1 MSTMNEARV
10 LQSPAPAAGG
20 GGYDGIR
27 LRKDVVAG
35 LTVAAIAVPQ
45 AMAYALIAG
54 VEPRYGLYAAIV
66 VTAVG
71 AVFGS
76 SSYLINGPTNAISLV
91 VFSALAFLDPSAR
104 HDIFEAMFLLAIMV
118 GVVQIAIALFKL
130 GDLTRYISDSVVLG
144 FMAGAGLLIA
154 LSQID
159 NLFGLA
165 HQGTGHQHLLYRLWL
180 SIRHGGPWNPRAL
193 GIGLGVTVLVVVLRR
208 VFRKYHLPRVDMLLA
223 LILVA
228 TLTHFLGWSQPDAD
242 GKRLVAVVGNIPSGL
257 PEPHFPKFQLEW
269 LQQMSGSAVAIALLG
284 LLEALAVAKS
294 LALQTREKLD
304 YNRQCLAEG
313 LANLCGGF
321 FRCMPGSGSLTRS
334 TINFHAGAATR
345 WSGVFSAAATA
356 LIVILFAPWAS
367 YIPTS
372 ALAGILLITA
382 AGLVDWPR
390 LRYAVRT
397 SRYDAILV
405 LATALTA
412 VFLSVEFSI
421 LVGTMLSFIMYVP
434 RASRLLGTELTVG
447 SDRVVRDRQ
456 PGDEPCTAIILFD
469 LEGELFFGAAPELE
483 SYFDDLRRRTAA
495 NTDAAGASGASA
507 TAASVSAA
515 SASAANAEP
524 QRARVIVLR
533 LKRTR
538 NPDMVCMKLFEQF
551 LRDMNDRGV
560 IVLLCGVREDF
571 AEAMANLR
579 FQDLLPPERVLLED
593 KAASGSSSVEAV
605 RRAYELVGSHTC
617 ANGHHRNDLEAKTEP
632 LYYMI

>member
-1 MSTMNEARV
+1 MAMVCE
-10 LQSPAPAAGG
+10 PAA
-20 GGYDGIR
+20 IAEPT
-27 LRKDVVAG
+27 VVTHRRSGARRSWRHDLIAG

-54 VEPRYGLYAAIV
+54 VDPRYGLYAAIV

-91 VFSALAFLDPSAR
+91 VFSALAFLDPANR
-104 HDIFEAMFLLAIMV
+104 PQIFEAMFLLAIMV

-144 FMAGAGLLIA
+144 FMAGAGVLIA
-154 LSQID
+154 LSQIG

-165 HQGTGHQHLLYRLWL
+165 PRGDGHQHLLYRLWL
-180 SIRHGGPWNPRAL
+180 QIRYGGPWNARAL
-193 GIGLGVTVLVVVLRR
+193 SISLGVTLLVLVLRR
-208 VFRKYHLPRVDMLLA
+208 IVRRYHLPRLDMLFA
-223 LILVA
+223 LILAGAVA
-228 TLTHFLGWSQPDAD
+228 HAFGWTTANAT
-242 GKRLVAVVGNIPSGL
+242 GHGLVGVVGSIPGGL
-257 PEPHFPKFQLEW
+257 PSPHLPVFKFAW
-269 LQQMSGSAVAIALLG
+269 IGQMSGSALAIALLG

-313 LANLCGGF
+313 LANLSGGF
-321 FRCMPGSGSLTRS
+321 FQCMPGSGSLTRS

-356 LIVILFAPWAS
+356 LIVVLFAPLAK
-367 YIPTS
+367 YLPTA
-372 ALAGILLITA
+372 ALAGILLVTA

-390 LRYAVRT
+390 LKFALRT

-405 LATALTA
+405 LATASTA

-421 LVGTMLSFIMYVP
+421 LVGTLLSFIMYVP
-434 RASRLLGTELTVG
+434 RAARLRATELIVG

-456 PGDEPCTAIILFD
+456 PGEETCDAIILIE

-483 SYFDDLRRRTAA
+483 TCFDQLRQRV
-495 NTDAAGASGASA
+495 NDPA
-507 TAASVSAA
+507 TS
-515 SASAANAEP
+515 P
-524 QRARVIVLR
+524 KVIILR

-551 LRDMNDRGV
+551 LHDMSDAGV
-560 IVLLCGVREDF
+560 AVLLCGVRADF
-571 AEAMANLR
+571 AEAMTNVG
-579 FQDLLPPERVLLED
+579 FQDHLPADRVLLD
-593 KAASGSSSVEAV
+593 DTRVPGSSTVEAV
-605 RRAYELVGSHTC
+605 RRAAAIAGPHSCSNSL
-617 ANGHHRNDLEAKTEP
+617 HHGNAETDSEP

>member
-1 MSTMNEARV
+1 MSTLSEA
-10 LQSPAPAAGG
+10 AAGSAHSMAA
-20 GGYDGIR
+20 
-27 LRKDVVAG
+27 LRRTPGRQWRRDLIAG

-66 VTAVG
+66 VTAIG

-76 SSYLINGPTNAISLV
+76 SAYLINGPTNAISLV
-91 VFSALAFLDPSAR
+91 VFSALAFLDPAGR
-104 HDIFEAMFLLAIMV
+104 QDIFEAMFLLAMMV
-118 GVVQIAIALFKL
+118 GLVQIAIALFKL

-154 LSQID
+154 LGQID
-159 NLFGLA
+159 NLLGLA
-165 HQGTGHQHLLYRLWL
+165 HRGTGHQHLLYRLWL
-180 SIRHGGPWNPRAL
+180 SLRYGGPWNPRAMS
-193 GIGLGVTVLVVVLRR
+193 IGLGVTVLVLVLRR
-208 VFRKYHLPRVDMLLA
+208 IVRRFHLPRIDMLLA
-223 LILVA
+223 LIVA
-228 TLTHFLGWSQPDAD
+228 AMVTHALGWSQADAN
-242 GKRLVAVVGNIPSGL
+242 GHRLVAVVGAIPPNL
-257 PEPHFPKFQLEW
+257 PTPHVPLIKLDW
-269 LQQMSGSAVAIALLG
+269 LREMSGSAVAIALLG

-313 LANLCGGF
+313 LANLGGGLF
-321 FRCMPGSGSLTRS
+321 QCMPGSGSLTRS

-345 WSGVFSAAATA
+345 WSGVFSAAATG
-356 LIVILFAPWAS
+356 LIVVLFAPLAGFL
-367 YIPTS
+367 PTS

-390 LRYAVRT
+390 LRFAVRT

-405 LATALTA
+405 LATASTA

-421 LVGTMLSFIMYVP
+421 LVGTMLSFVMYVP
-434 RASRLLGTELTVG
+434 RAAQLKSTELTVG

-456 PGDEPCTAIILFD
+456 PGDESCDAIIVFD

-483 SYFDDLRRRTAA
+483 NCFERLSRRI
-495 NTDAAGASGASA
+495 DAVASG
-507 TAASVSAA
+507 
-515 SASAANAEP
+515 P
-524 QRARVIVLR
+524 RVIVLR

-551 LRDMNDRGV
+551 VRDMDERGV
-560 IVLLCGVREDF
+560 IVLLCGVRPDF
-571 AEAMANLR
+571 AEAMSNLH
-579 FQDLLPPERVLLED
+579 FESILPPERVLLEN
-593 KAASGSSSVEAV
+593 KAAAGSSTVEAV
-605 RRAYELVGSHTC
+605 RRAYEIVGPHVCS
-617 ANGHHRNDLEAKTEP
+617 NGLHRNDSDSDSEP